1 MTACAGRGIESE
13 HTGTAVLKRS
23 IFRYTVNFTNV
34 RIETCEEIVPLG
46 RGEFEFDIVSYAV
59 NAEDIVLVRAFK
71 DCRNGFFVDVGAG
84 DPDDGSVTK
93 NLVDRLDWRGVNV
106 EPLPEILDRLR
117 AVRPND
123 VNLGVALDIQPGKA
137 SFYRIVAGPGLE
149 GGPGLSTLDPDI
161 VEMHKET
168 GWGIEELEVDV
179 VTLESVLTEYA
190 SPGFDLLKVD
200 VEGREAAVLASADL
214 SYWRP
219 RVLVVESTIPD
230 SPEPSHDKW
239 ESLVIQAGYKLA
251 LFDGLNRFY
260 ARNSESELLRRLS
273 VPANVFDRWI
283 PFTWARRLGLE
294 P

>member
-1 MTACAGRGIESE
+1 VRWWRRQAGIDRVAAEVAQNWF
-13 HTGTAVLKRS
+13 GTPQPDRASGARWDAGSRDMPGPEPAGAVSRPGLR
-23 IFRYTVNFTNV
+23 
-34 RIETCEEIVPLG
+34 P
-46 RGEFEFDIVSYAV
+46 
-59 NAEDIVLVRAFK
+59 
-71 DCRNGFFVDVGAG
+71 
-84 DPDDGSVTK
+84 
-93 NLVDRLDWRGVNV
+93 
-106 EPLPEILDRLR
+106 LDRLR

-260 ARNSESELLRRLS
+260 ARNSEAELLRRLS

>member
-1 MTACAGRGIESE
+1 
-13 HTGTAVLKRS
+13 
-23 IFRYTVNFTNV
+23 
-34 RIETCEEIVPLG
+34 
-46 RGEFEFDIVSYAV
+46 
-59 NAEDIVLVRAFK
+59 
-71 DCRNGFFVDVGAG
+71 
-84 DPDDGSVTK
+84 
-93 NLVDRLDWRGVNV
+93 
-106 EPLPEILDRLR
+106 
-117 AVRPND
+117 
-123 VNLGVALDIQPGKA
+123 LGVALDIQPGKA

-239 ESLVIQAGYKLA
+239 ESLVIQTGYKLA